1 MSSKVNGEVFTLQK
15 NVSCSDIETKNCQS
29 GYELKCVHGAEC
41 CPTCHCDRIPGC
53 IHNGTIIGP
62 EKTLMLDECSSCECS
77 ISRGPTYKLSCQ
89 RTTCDPCPQ
98 NTVLQKVKGACCG
111 KCILMSCTIRMKNGT
126 PVNIQPG
133 KSIRDGCNT
142 YTCKANEQGELTLE
156 TVVTTCPPFDH
167 QKCLAEGGKIK
178 QLGDSCCETCQE
190 PECKQVAGV
199 LKYVRVDDC
208 VTERQL
214 NIHYCEG
221 KCTSKSIYA
230 IETHRMEDQCI
241 CCSATQTEPMKVPL
255 QCANGTIVEHE
266 ILQATNC
273 ECQSRKC
280 TTINSAP

>member
-1 MSSKVNGEVFTLQK
+1 
-15 NVSCSDIETKNCQS
+15 CDI
-29 GYELKCVHGAEC
+29 
-41 CPTCHCDRIPGC
+41 
-53 IHNGTIIGP
+53 
-62 EKTLMLDECSSCECS
+62 
-77 ISRGPTYKLSCQ
+77 
-89 RTTCDPCPQ
+89 
-98 NTVLQKVKGACCG
+98 
-111 KCILMSCTIRMKNGT
+111 
-126 PVNIQPG
+126 
-133 KSIRDGCNT
+133 
-142 YTCKANEQGELTLE
+142 
-156 TVVTTCPPFDH
+156 
-167 QKCLAEGGKIK
+167 
-178 QLGDSCCETCQE
+178 LGQE